1 MLQLSMNT
9 LEQSIVSRLNLL
21 EPTFNEKSRR
31 IWAAAEAQSVGRGG
45 VAAVHRATGILR
57 NTISQ
62 GIKDLENSGKLQD
75 HLTRTRKPG
84 GGRKKTVDV
93 TPEMRSALEAL
104 VEPITRGDPES
115 PLRWTCKSLRT
126 LAEELKNQGYSTS
139 HRMVGELLHEM
150 GYSLQANRKTSE
162 GKQHPNRNIQF
173 EFINLLVEEN
183 LEEGN
188 PVISVDA
195 KKKELVGNFKNVGRE
210 WSPKGTPEQV
220 KVYDFLSGA
229 EGRATPY
236 GLYDIGKDEGWVN
249 VGVDKDTAVFA
260 VESIR
265 RWWNMMGQTNY
276 PKATKVVIT
285 ADGGGS
291 NGSRIRLWKTQL
303 QDFCNEIQIPI
314 AVSHF
319 PPGTSKWNKIEHRLF
334 SFISMNW
341 RGKPL
346 TSFETILN
354 LISATTT
361 KSGLKVT
368 AEIDRNTYQK
378 GIKVSDAQMRMLNIS
393 RNQFHGEWNYI
404 LHPQPILD
412 L

>member
-1 MLQLSMNT
+1 MII
-9 LEQSIVSRLNLL
+9 LEQSISTRFNSL

-31 IWAAAEAQSVGRGG
+31 IWAAAEAQAVGRGG
-45 VAAVHRATGILR
+45 IAAVYRATGISR
-57 NTISQ
+57 NTIYQ
-62 GIKDLENSGKLQD
+62 GIKELENPQKLQD
-75 HLTRTRKPG
+75 QLTRTRKSG

-93 TPEMRSALEAL
+93 NPEVRIALEFL

-115 PLRWTCKSLRT
+115 PLRWTCKSLRN
-126 LAEELKNQGYSTS
+126 LAEELKDQGYSVS
-139 HRMVGELLHEM
+139 HRMVGELFHEM

-162 GKQHPNRNIQF
+162 GKQHPDRNLQF

-183 LEEGN
+183 LKKGN

-195 KKKELVGNFKNVGRE
+195 KKKELVGNFKNIGRE
-210 WSPKGTPEQV
+210 WHPKGAPEQV
-220 KVYDFLSGA
+220 NVYDFLSVA
-229 EGRATPY
+229 KGRATPY
-236 GLYDIGKDEGWVN
+236 GVYDIGKDEGWVN
-249 VGVDKDTAVFA
+249 VEVDKDTAVFA

-265 RWWNMMGQTNY
+265 RWWDTMGQANY
-276 PKATKVVIT
+276 PEATELIIT

-303 QDFCNEIQIPI
+303 QDFCNEIRIPI
-314 AVSHF
+314 SVSHF

-354 LISATTT
+354 LISSTTT
-361 KSGLKVT
+361 KRGLTVR
-368 AEIDRNTYQK
+368 AEIDLNKYPK
-378 GIKVSDAQMRMLNIS
+378 GIKISDTQMRLLAIS
-393 RNQFHGEWNYI
+393 RNEFHGEWNYT
-404 LHPQPILD
+404 LHPQPILN

>member
-1 MLQLSMNT
+1 MIS
-9 LEQSIVSRLNLL
+9 LEQSVLARFKSL
-21 EPTFNEKSRR
+21 EPTFDEKSRR
-31 IWAAAEAQSVGRGG
+31 LWAAAEALSAGRGG
-45 VAAVHRATGILR
+45 VVSVHRATGISR
-57 NTISQ
+57 STIYQ
-62 GIKDLENSGKLQD
+62 GIKELKEPEKLEENV
-75 HLTRTRKPG
+75 TRTRNPG

-93 TPEMRSALEAL
+93 NPELRSDLEAL

-126 LAEELKNQGYSTS
+126 LAGELSRQGYSVS
-139 HRMVGELLHEM
+139 HRMVGELLREM

-162 GKQHPNRNIQF
+162 GKQHPDRNEQF
-173 EFINLLVEEN
+173 EFINLVVEAN
-183 LEEGN
+183 LAKGN

-195 KKKELVGNFKNVGRE
+195 KKKELVGSFKNVGRE
-210 WSPKGTPEQV
+210 WRPKGDPEQV
-220 KVYDFLSGA
+220 NVYDFLSGA

-236 GLYDIGKDEGWVN
+236 GIYDIGKDEGWVN
-249 VGVDKDTAVFA
+249 VGADKDTAVFA

-265 RWWNMMGQTNY
+265 RWWNAMGQASY
-276 PKATKVVIT
+276 PEATELVIT

-303 QDFCNEIQIPI
+303 QDFCNEIEIPI
-314 AVSHF
+314 CVSHF

-354 LISATTT
+354 LICSTTT
-361 KSGLKVT
+361 KSGLKVR
-368 AEIDRNTYQK
+368 ADIDLNTYPK
-378 GIKVSDAQMRMLNIS
+378 GIKVSDAQMRMIDIS
-393 RNQFHGEWNYI
+393 RNDFHGEWNYT
-404 LHPQPILD
+404 LRPQKTLPL
-412 L
+412 

>member
-1 MLQLSMNT
+1 MTL
-9 LEQSIVSRLNLL
+9 LEQSVSARFTSL
-21 EPTFNEKSRR
+21 EPTFDERSRR
-31 IWAAAEAQSVGRGG
+31 LWAAAEALSAGRGG
-45 VAAVHRATGILR
+45 VVSVHRATGISR
-57 NTISQ
+57 STIYQ
-62 GIKDLENSGKLQD
+62 GIKDLENPHKLQER
-75 HLTRTRKPG
+75 LTRTRNPG

-93 TPEMRSALEAL
+93 VPGLRSALEAL

-115 PLRWTCKSLRT
+115 PLRWTCKSLRI
-126 LAEELKNQGYSTS
+126 LAGELKDQGCSVS

-162 GKQHPNRNIQF
+162 GKQHPDRNEQF

-183 LEEGN
+183 LEIGN

-195 KKKELVGNFKNVGRE
+195 KKKELVGNFKNIGRE
-210 WSPKGTPEQV
+210 WRPKGVPEQV
-220 KVYDFLSGA
+220 NVYDFLSGA
-229 EGRATPY
+229 KGRATPY
-236 GLYDIGKDEGWVN
+236 GVYDIGKDEGWVN
-249 VGVDKDTAVFA
+249 VGADRDTAVFA

-265 RWWNMMGQTNY
+265 RWWNTMGQANY
-276 PKATKVVIT
+276 PKATELIIT

-291 NGSRIRLWKTQL
+291 NGSRIRLWKSQL
-303 QDFCNEIQIPI
+303 QDFCNEIRIPI

-354 LISATTT
+354 LISSTTT
-361 KSGLKVT
+361 KSGLTVR
-368 AEIDRNTYQK
+368 AEIDLNKYPK
-378 GIKVSDAQMRMLNIS
+378 GIKVSDAHMRMLDIS
-393 RNQFHGEWNYI
+393 RNDFHGEWNYI
-404 LHPQPILD
+404 LRPQSILD